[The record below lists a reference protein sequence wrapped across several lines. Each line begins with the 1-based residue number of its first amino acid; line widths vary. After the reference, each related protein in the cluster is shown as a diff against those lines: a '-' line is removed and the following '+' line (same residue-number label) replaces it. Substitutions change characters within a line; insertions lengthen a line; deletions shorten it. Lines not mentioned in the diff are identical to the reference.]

1 MPAVLS
7 EILSRIARTRQAGP
21 EDVLAIRR
29 IIYPDG
35 TISLEEANLLFEVNA
50 QIAAPGEDWRRLFVE
65 ALTDFTVYQAAPRGY
80 VTEENVD
87 WLVARIMQDGRV
99 DPATELEVV
108 INVLE
113 KAISAPDQLA
123 VFGLRKVQEQ
133 VLRANRIS
141 ETEVQLLRRVL
152 YAAGGQQ
159 AIAITRDEAEVIYAI
174 HDARDGQE
182 DDPAWLDLFSKAM
195 LNHLMFA
202 SGFTPPTR
210 EEALAREAWLDD
222 RRVDPMGFL
231 ARMVQS
237 LGSVLSVYR
246 QPDFGEEYVAR
257 RAAIQAEAEQI
268 TDEEADWLA
277 ARLLRDG
284 QLSEAERALIAAL
297 RSEQPRLHPLIED
310 ALGKLA

>member
-7 EILSRIARTRQAGP
+7 DILSRITRTRHAGP

-35 TISLEEANLLFEVNA
+35 TISLAEANWLFEVNA

-65 ALTDFTVYQAAPRGY
+65 ALTDFTVYQAQPRSY
-80 VTEENVD
+80 VTEDKVD
-87 WLVARIMQDGRV
+87 CLIARIMQDGRV

-108 INVLE
+108 VNVLE
-113 KAISAPDQLA
+113 KAISAPGPLA

-152 YAAGGQQ
+152 HAAGGQQ
-159 AIAITRDEAEVIYAI
+159 AIAITREEAEVLYAI

-222 RRVDPMGFL
+222 TRVNPMGFL

-237 LGSVLSVYR
+237 LGSILSVYR
-246 QPDFGEEYVAR
+246 QPDFGEEYLAR
-257 RAAIQAEAEQI
+257 REALQAAAEQV
-268 TDEEADWLA
+268 TDEEAAWLA
-277 ARLLRDG
+277 ARMRRDG
-284 QLSEAERALIAAL
+284 QLSAAEQALIATL
-297 RSEQPRLHPLIED
+297 RSEQPRLHPLIQEAVD
-310 ALGKLA
+310 RLA

>member
-1 MPAVLS
+1 
-7 EILSRIARTRQAGP
+7 
-21 EDVLAIRR
+21 
-29 IIYPDG
+29 
-35 TISLEEANLLFEVNA
+35 
-50 QIAAPGEDWRRLFVE
+50 
-65 ALTDFTVYQAAPRGY
+65 
-80 VTEENVD
+80 VTEDKVD

-113 KAISAPDQLA
+113 KAISAPDPLA

-141 ETEVQLLRRVL
+141 EAEVQLLRRVL

-159 AIAITRDEAEVIYAI
+159 AIAITRGEAEVLYAI
-174 HDARDGQE
+174 HDARDGLE

-297 RSEQPRLHPLIED
+297 RREQPRLHPLIED
-310 ALGKLA
+310 AIRKLS